1 MRHLILLAALVIPSV
16 AFAQYDGPTIGKIRE
31 EINLNQTRADQLNP
45 IIARDTQ
52 ARNDTAA
59 DAAQLDN
66 GSRGMRARANEF
78 RAFASQMPPSRH
90 RENLMQMAHQL
101 DDYAAHNEQLAANQH
116 DISNRLNGLIGMM
129 VQGRNHHLEAAN
141 RLRALLAAVQSGG
154 F

>member
-1 MRHLILLAALVIPSV
+1 MRHLILLATLSVSSV

-31 EINLNQTRADQLNP
+31 EIQMNQSRADALNP

-59 DAAQLDN
+59 DAAQLEN
-66 GSRGMRARANEF
+66 ASRGMRGRANDF
-78 RAFASQMPPSRH
+78 RGFSSRMPPSPQRD
-90 RENLMQMAHQL
+90 NLLQMAGQL
-101 DDYAAHNEQLAANQH
+101 DQYAMHNDQLASSQR
-116 DISNRLNGLIGMM
+116 DISNRLSGLIAMM

-141 RLRALLAAVQSGG
+141 RLRALLAAVQGGG